1 MGIGKIARRT
11 FLGVLA
17 VGAGV
22 TAFGYWQYRRPYDNP
37 LADDLAE
44 GEATFNPFVKIAA
57 DNTITVIT
65 PRAEMGQGVQTTLAA
80 LVAEELDVR
89 LDQLTVEHGAP
100 SAAYYNEAM
109 LAEGAPFPMFDE
121 SFLAEF
127 QRGAMTVMSKFL
139 GLQVTGGSS
148 SMIDAYGKMREAGC
162 AARHALMAAAGE
174 RWGVAPATL
183 ETSNGTVTNPATG
196 DSLTYG
202 DLAVAAARAELPS
215 DMTLRPRSDWKI
227 LGRPVQR
234 VEMQDKV
241 TGGRIFGIDVE
252 LPDMLHATVRMSPRF
267 GATAERMDDSAAL
280 AIPGVR
286 RVVPIESTTGTG
298 FGVIADT
305 TWAAFKGAEA
315 LEITW
320 GPAPYPG
327 DDAGIAAA
335 LETALGDEPVT
346 ALMDKGDAAAVIAE
360 APAAQVLQARYS
372 VPYLAHAC
380 MEPMNATARLAAGK
394 LEIWTGTQAPGIVA
408 IATARQLG
416 IETEDVTVNVTHL
429 GGGFGRR
436 GEIDYPVYAAEIARH
451 TDGRPV
457 KVTWTREEDTR
468 HDTYRPAA
476 LGAFSA
482 KLRSGGAAEAVEMK
496 IAAPSIMK
504 SVIGRTFPDMSAM
517 GPDKT
522 ITDGAFNQPVMIE
535 NHRVTGHE
543 ADLTIP
549 VGFWRAVGN
558 SFNGFFHEG
567 FMDEMAVASGMDPL
581 DYRLAMMGDDPRLD
595 PARGVLRKVAEM
607 SGWGA
612 ELPDGKGQGIAHI
625 VSFGTWT
632 AMVVQ
637 VDASG
642 GDVVIEKV
650 WCAAD
655 PGEVLDPGMF
665 TDQITSA
672 AIFGFSSAMGQ
683 ELTFVDGEV
692 QQGNFWDYGFMN
704 GAQCPEFEVA
714 FLETS
719 KHLGGAGEVGTPPSI
734 PALANAIYAAT
745 GERLREMPFTRKV
758 TFANA

>member
-37 LADDLAE
+37 LDEGLGD
-44 GEATFNPFVKIAA
+44 GEATFNPFVKIAS
-57 DNTITVIT
+57 DGTMTVIT

-89 LDQLTVEHGAP
+89 LDQLKVEHGPP

-109 LAEGAPFPMFDE
+109 LAEGAPFPMFEE

-127 QRGAMTVMSKFL
+127 QRGAMTFVSKFL

-148 SMIDAYGKMREAGC
+148 STIDAFGKMREAGC
-162 AARHALMAAAGE
+162 AARHALVAAAAE
-174 RWGVAPATL
+174 RWSVDGATL
-183 ETSNGTVTNPATG
+183 QTGEGRVTNPSNG
-196 DSLTYG
+196 ESLSYG
-202 DLAVAAARAELPS
+202 DLAVAAASAEVPR
-215 DMTLRPRSDWKI
+215 DMVSRPRSGWKI
-227 LGRPVQR
+227 LGRPAER
-234 VEMQDKV
+234 VDLHDKG

-267 GATAERMDDSAAL
+267 GVGAETVDMTAAL
-280 AIPGVR
+280 AMPSVR
-286 RVVPIESTTGTG
+286 DVVPVDSTTGSG
-298 FGVIADT
+298 FAVIAET
-305 TWAAFKGAEA
+305 TWDAFKGAEA
-315 LEITW
+315 LDIAW
-320 GPAPYPG
+320 GQAPYPA
-327 DDAGIAAA
+327 DDAAITAA
-335 LETALGDEPVT
+335 LETAIDQDPAT
-346 ALMDKGDAAAVIAE
+346 ALMDKGDATGAIDA
-360 APAAQVLQARYS
+360 APAAEVLEARYQ

-380 MEPMNATARLAAGK
+380 MEPMNATARFRDGK

-408 IATARQLG
+408 IAAARQLG
-416 IETEDVTVNVTHL
+416 IDAEDVTVNVTHL

-436 GEIDYPVYAAEIARH
+436 GEIGYPVYAAEVAN
-451 TDGRPV
+451 
-457 KVTWTREEDTR
+457 

-476 LGAFSA
+476 LGQFRA
-482 KLRSGGAAEAVEMK
+482 KLREGAAAEAVEMK

-504 SVIGRTFPDMSAM
+504 SVIARTFPDMSAM

-522 ITDGAFNQPVMIE
+522 LTDGAFNQPVMIE
-535 NHRVTGHE
+535 NHLVSGHE
-543 ADLTIP
+543 ADIAIP
-549 VGFWRAVGN
+549 VGFW
-558 SFNGFFHEG
+558 
-567 FMDEMAVASGMDPL
+567 
-581 DYRLAMMGDDPRLD
+581 LAMMGDDPRLD

-607 SGWGA
+607 SDWGA
-612 ELPDGKGQGIAHI
+612 AMPQGTGKGVAHV

-637 VDASG
+637 VDARG
-642 GDVVIEKV
+642 GDIVIEKV

-655 PGEVLDPGMF
+655 PGEVLDPRIF
-665 TDQITSA
+665 TDQISSA
-672 AIFGFSSAMGQ
+672 AIYGFSSAMGQ
-683 ELTFVDGEV
+683 ELTFVEGEV
-692 QQGNFWDYGFMN
+692 QQGNFWDYSFMN

-714 FLETS
+714 FLETA
-719 KHLGGAGEVGTPPSI
+719 KHMGGAGEVGTPPAI

-758 TFANA
+758 TFSNA

>member
-37 LADDLAE
+37 LDEGLGD
-44 GEATFNPFVKIAA
+44 GEATFNPFVKIAS
-57 DNTITVIT
+57 DGTMTVIT

-89 LDQLTVEHGAP
+89 LDQLTVEHGPP

-109 LAEGAPFPMFDE
+109 LAEGAPFPMFEE

-127 QRGAMTVMSKFL
+127 QRGAMTVVSKFL

-148 SMIDAYGKMREAGC
+148 STIDAFGKMREAGC
-162 AARHALMAAAGE
+162 AARHALVAAAAE
-174 RWGVAPATL
+174 RWGVDGATL
-183 ETSNGTVTNPATG
+183 QTGEGRVTNPSNG
-196 DSLTYG
+196 ESLSYG
-202 DLAVAAARAELPS
+202 DLAVAAASAEVPR
-215 DMTLRPRSDWKI
+215 DMVLRPRSDWKI
-227 LGRPVQR
+227 LGRPAER
-234 VEMQDKV
+234 VDLHDKV

-267 GATAERMDDSAAL
+267 GVGAETVDMTAAL
-280 AIPGVR
+280 AMPSVR
-286 RVVPIESTTGTG
+286 DVVPVDSTTGSG
-298 FGVIADT
+298 FAVIAET
-305 TWAAFKGAEA
+305 TWDAFKGAEA
-315 LEITW
+315 LDIAW
-320 GPAPYPG
+320 GQAPYPA
-327 DDAGIAAA
+327 DDAAITAA
-335 LETALGDEPVT
+335 LETAIDQDPAT
-346 ALMDKGDAAAVIAE
+346 ALMDKGDASGAIDA
-360 APAAQVLQARYS
+360 APAAEVLEARYQ

-380 MEPMNATARLAAGK
+380 MEPMNATARFRDGK

-408 IATARQLG
+408 IAAARQLG

-436 GEIDYPVYAAEIARH
+436 GEIDYPVYAAEVAKH
-451 TDGRPV
+451 TGGRPV

-476 LGAFSA
+476 LGQFRA
-482 KLRSGGAAEAVEMK
+482 KLREGAAAEAVEMK

-504 SVIGRTFPDMSAM
+504 SVIARTFPDMSAM

-522 ITDGAFNQPVMIE
+522 LTDGAFNQPVMIE
-535 NHRVTGHE
+535 NHLVSGHE
-543 ADLTIP
+543 ADIAIP
-549 VGFWRAVGN
+549 VGFWRSVGN

-567 FMDEMAVASGMDPL
+567 FMDEMAVASGVDPL
-581 DYRLAMMGDDPRLD
+581 EYRLAMMGDDPRLD

-607 SGWGA
+607 SDWGA
-612 ELPDGKGQGIAHI
+612 AMPQGTGKGVAHV

-637 VDASG
+637 VDARG
-642 GDVVIEKV
+642 GDIVIEKV

-655 PGEVLDPGMF
+655 PGEVLDPRIF
-665 TDQITSA
+665 TDQISSA
-672 AIFGFSSAMGQ
+672 AIYGFSSAMGQ
-683 ELTFVDGEV
+683 ELTFVEGEV
-692 QQGNFWDYGFMN
+692 QQGNFWDYSFMN

-714 FLETS
+714 FLETA
-719 KHLGGAGEVGTPPSI
+719 KHMGGAGEVGTPPAI